1 MNPTQITTTLAPII
15 TFAAGLLAG
24 KGVFGLSAETWATI
38 IGSILGVG
46 GTIWA
51 AIATRNKNII
61 TTTANLPEVDKI
73 KLSPDAPAE
82 LASSATPANVTK

>member
-38 IGSILGVG
+38 IGGIMGLGA
-46 GTIWA
+46 TIWA
-51 AIATRNKNII
+51 AIATRNKNLI
-61 TTTANLPEVDKI
+61 TTTANLPEVEKI
-73 KLSPDAPAE
+73 KLEASAPSDLTA
-82 LASSATPANVTK
+82 ATPANVTK